1 MPADADRQASY
12 DQIRERFLND
22 PEFRKTLR
30 ANPAGTLQVV
40 LGDLTDEERRWTSEI
55 VDSLDQEL
63 VDRISAGRYGF
74 W

>member
-12 DQIRERFLND
+12 EQIRERFLND
-22 PEFRKTLR
+22 PDFRKTLR
-30 ANPAGTLQVV
+30 ANPTGTLQVV
-40 LGDLTDEERRWTSEI
+40 LGDLTDEERCWTSEI

-63 VDRISAGRYGF
+63 VDRISSGRYGF